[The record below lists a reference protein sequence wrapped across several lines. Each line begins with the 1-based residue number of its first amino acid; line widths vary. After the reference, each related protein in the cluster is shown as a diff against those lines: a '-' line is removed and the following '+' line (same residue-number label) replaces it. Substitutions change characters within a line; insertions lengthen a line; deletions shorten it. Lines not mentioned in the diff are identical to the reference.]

1 MTDETPE
8 SPKTSA
14 ILTWFKR
21 LGIGAVVA
29 LVLAI
34 ALIVGSFAYWRHQVN
49 TRRELAEAAQVDHA
63 NEVFSPVFAKFEE
76 SQIEPTYDID
86 KTIRVIHELD
96 RALAHKDSL
105 EGYLQD
111 LATRDYRDVAPEV
124 LDARTEIMEVLLRLY
139 AKQVEA
145 GDQQAMWE
153 MTSELLLTAFSV
165 VEFEGGL
172 EAVGPTGGLSID
184 RTQAQELLR
193 DMRSEQRERKELVR
207 EMAALESDLLA
218 AMMDYSEVYYRYVD
232 EWDDLSV
239 LRDRAYLAAHNQDWT
254 TVIDAATLAIEKAPQ
269 EKEAHLLLA
278 MGMIQQGEAEQDEQI
293 MGLLADYIEDHPS
306 STAPAFQLMGVQHR
320 QMGRI
325 DEARLAFQ
333 QSAAYYPKQAEEL
346 TDMLDPYTMRS
357 FLRKSREGGFILELY
372 KSTMLGAGYWSPDLQ
387 LAELLFDVGDVE
399 AGKEKVLD
407 HFSRRRNQQ
416 QWDFVLSD
424 IQFCYDL
431 LGPRF
436 WEIFPEDHYLDL
448 EIKETMFGSSLS
460 VGVENRSDRTL
471 RNASLLLA
479 LQFTD
484 MYATDYEVMAAERTL
499 PAVPPQETTDFG
511 TIEVELDLFGGTKTV
526 EDIVRHRAILI
537 TNEAVLWVDTDEY
550 KIERAEAEREAR
562 RTEGT
567 PGHSGVVAE
576 SPTER
581 FPEYQ
586 QTVDTIVAGIT
597 DAVSVEVESKY
608 GRDNLLIQLPKE
620 LSLLRPLF
628 RLQYGDEVLA
638 ADDNVIEGDS
648 IQLRFRGVDNFDAEG
663 VDPNDLELL
672 VASPFGDIVVSWV
685 SDGSVNWRF
694 AGVEREE

>member
-1 MTDETPE
+1 MLFR
-8 SPKTSA
+8 S
-14 ILTWFKR
+14 
-21 LGIGAVVA
+21 
-29 LVLAI
+29 
-34 ALIVGSFAYWRHQVN
+34 
-49 TRRELAEAAQVDHA
+49 AQVDRA
-63 NEVFSPVFAKFEE
+63 NEAFSPVFEKFAEAHL
-76 SQIEPTYDID
+76 EPTYDID

-96 RALAHKDSL
+96 RALSHKDSL
-105 EGYLQD
+105 EGYLQE
-111 LATRDYRDVAPEV
+111 LATQDYRDVAPEV
-124 LDARTEIMEVLLRLY
+124 LDARKEIMEVLLKLY
-139 AKQVEA
+139 AKQVES

-165 VEFEGGL
+165 VDFDGGL
-172 EAVGPTGGLSID
+172 DAVGPTAGLSID
-184 RTQAQELLR
+184 REQAQELLR
-193 DMRSEQRERKELVR
+193 DMRQEQHDHRELVR
-207 EMAALESDLLA
+207 DMAQLETELLS
-218 AMMDYSEVYYRYVD
+218 AMTDYSEVYYRYMD

-239 LRDRAYLAAHNQDWT
+239 MRDRAYLAAHNQDWV
-254 TVIDAATLAIEKAPQ
+254 TVADAATIAVEKAPQ
-269 EKEAHLLLA
+269 EREAHLLLA
-278 MGMIQQGEAEQDEQI
+278 MAKIELGGAESDAEI
-293 MGLLADYIEDHPS
+293 LGLLSDYIEDHPS
-306 STAPAFQLMGVQHR
+306 STAPAFQLMGIQHTN
-320 QMGRI
+320 MGRT

-333 QSAAYYPKQAEEL
+333 QSAAYYPRQAEEL

-387 LAELLFDVGDVE
+387 LAELLFESGDIE

-424 IQFCYDL
+424 IQYCYDL

-448 EIKETMFGSSLS
+448 EISNTTFGSRLS
-460 VGVENRSDRTL
+460 VGVNNRSDKTL

-484 MYATDYEVMAAERTL
+484 MYATDYEVMAAERTI
-499 PAVPPQETTDFG
+499 PAVPPHEITDFG
-511 TIEVELDLFGGTKTV
+511 KVDVELDLFGGTKTV
-526 EDIVRHRAILI
+526 DDIVRHRAILI

-562 RTEGT
+562 VAGDV
-567 PGHSGVVAE
+567 PGRPITVAD

-586 QTVDTIVAGIT
+586 TTVDTIIAGVA

-608 GRDNLLIQLPKE
+608 GRDNVLIELPKE

-628 RLQYGDEVLA
+628 RLKYGDEVLA
-638 ADDNVIEGDS
+638 AQDNVIEGDS
-648 IQLRFRGVDNFDAEG
+648 IQLRFAGVDNFDSEDI
-663 VDPNDLELL
+663 DPNDLELL
-672 VASPFGDIVVSWV
+672 VASPFGDIVINWV
-685 SDGSVNWRF
+685 SDGTVSWRF
-694 AGVEREE
+694 AGVERE

>member
-1 MTDETPE
+1 MTDEETQP
-8 SPKTSA
+8 SSGVWR
-14 ILTWFKR
+14 WFKR
-21 LGIGAVVA
+21 LGAGAAVTGLVGVTLIGGG
-29 LVLAI
+29 LW
-34 ALIVGSFAYWRHQVN
+34 YWRHQVN
-49 TRRELAEAAQVDHA
+49 ARHALAEAAQVDRA
-63 NEVFSPVFAKFEE
+63 NEAFSPVFEKFAE
-76 SQIEPTYDID
+76 SQLEPTYDID

-105 EGYLQD
+105 ESYLQE
-111 LATRDYRDVAPEV
+111 LATQDYRDVAPEV
-124 LDARTEIMEVLLRLY
+124 LDARKEIMEVLLKLY
-139 AKQVEA
+139 AKQVES

-165 VEFEGGL
+165 VDFDGGL
-172 EAVGPTGGLSID
+172 DAVGPTAGLSID
-184 RTQAQELLR
+184 REQAQVLLREMRQEQHDHRDLVRDMARLETELL
-193 DMRSEQRERKELVR
+193 S
-207 EMAALESDLLA
+207 
-218 AMMDYSEVYYRYVD
+218 AMTDYSEVYYTYMD
-232 EWDDLSV
+232 EWDELSV
-239 LRDRAYLAAHNQDWT
+239 MRDRAYLAAHNQDWA
-254 TVIDAATLAIEKAPQ
+254 TVAESATIAVEKAPQ
-269 EKEAHLLLA
+269 EREAHLLLA
-278 MGMIQQGEAEQDEQI
+278 MAKIEQGGLESDEEI
-293 MGLLADYIEDHPS
+293 LGLLSDYIEDHPS
-306 STAPAFQLMGVQHR
+306 STAPAFQLLGIQHTN
-320 QMGRI
+320 MGRI

-333 QSAAYYPKQAEEL
+333 QSAAYYPRQAEEL

-387 LAELLFDVGDVE
+387 LAELLFESGDIE

-424 IQFCYDL
+424 IQYCYDL

-448 EIKETMFGSSLS
+448 EISEGMFGSQLS
-460 VGVENRSDRTL
+460 VGVNNRSDKTL

-499 PAVPPQETTDFG
+499 PAVPPHEVTDFG
-511 TIEVELDLFGGTKTV
+511 KVQVELDLFGGTKTV

-537 TNEAVLWVDTDEY
+537 TNEAVLWVDTDEF

-562 RTEGT
+562 LADDI
-567 PGHSGVVAE
+567 PGRPVTVTD

-586 QTVDTIVAGIT
+586 ATVDTIIAGVA
-597 DAVSVEVESKY
+597 DAVSVEVETKY
-608 GRDNLLIQLPKE
+608 GRDNLLIELPKE

-628 RLQYGDEVLA
+628 RLKYGDEVLA
-638 ADDNVIEGDS
+638 AQDNVIEGDS
-648 IQLRFRGVDNFDAEG
+648 IQLRFAGVDNFDSEG

-672 VASPFGDIVVSWV
+672 VASPFGDIVVNWV
-685 SDGSVNWRF
+685 SDGTVSWRF
-694 AGVEREE
+694 AGVERE